1 MTPTGLSAVS
11 LKTRAVE
18 RVVEGRVNLIMLG
31 KKTGRAYYV
40 KNRIIYSVDL
50 ETKATTEI
58 APLPPNGS
66 IASVNADETL
76 LAGAI
81 TDPSTAPA
89 PTAATAPGQWICL
102 FRPEELAASLV
113 AQLPNAQQMI
123 MPGRFKTEKLVNLSK
138 HDYNL
143 EPNVT
148 FSPDMKWVV
157 FRSNKLGPTHVYAVE
172 VAKANNQSSSR

>member
-1 MTPTGLSAVS
+1 MTPTGLSAVN

-18 RVVEGRVNLIMLG
+18 KVVEGRVNLIMLG

-58 APLPPNGS
+58 APLPANGS

-81 TDPSTAPA
+81 TEPSTAPRS
-89 PTAATAPGQWICL
+89 ATPPP
-102 FRPEELAASLV
+102 RPDKLATTI
-113 AQLPNAQQMI
+113 Q
-123 MPGRFKTEKLVNLSK
+123 
-138 HDYNL
+138 
-143 EPNVT
+143 
-148 FSPDMKWVV
+148 
-157 FRSNKLGPTHVYAVE
+157 
-172 VAKANNQSSSR
+172 AKAR